1 MVKLETC
8 IFITQFS
15 EMWSEVRKISKNFKL
30 EVPIFSDR
38 KLPEIHLS

>member
-15 EMWSEVRKISKNFKL
+15 EMWSEVRKNFKFFKL
-30 EVPIFSDR
+30 EVLIFSDR
-38 KLPEIHLS
+38 KLPKNL